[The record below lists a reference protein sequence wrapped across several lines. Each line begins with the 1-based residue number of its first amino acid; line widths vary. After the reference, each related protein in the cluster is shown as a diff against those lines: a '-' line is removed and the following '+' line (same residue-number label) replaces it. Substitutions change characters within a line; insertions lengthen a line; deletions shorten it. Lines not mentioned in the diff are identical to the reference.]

1 MFTKRLS
8 TGLKKGNPQNERQY
22 LQIIYLIRGNIQ
34 KYEKNFYKSTTTKTQ
49 FKKQAQDLKR
59 TLSKERASLIVQLVK
74 NPSAMQESWEDPLEK
89 EKATHS
95 NILASRIPWTV
106 HGVAKSRTQL
116 SDFLFT
122 FPKTLHFSKDNQI
135 ATSTRK
141 DAQWQL
147 VSIHR

>member
-89 EKATHS
+89 VKHFTYTVS
-95 NILASRIPWTV
+95 LIL
-106 HGVAKSRTQL
+106 
-116 SDFLFT
+116 
-122 FPKTLHFSKDNQI
+122 
-135 ATSTRK
+135 TR
-141 DAQWQL
+141 
-147 VSIHR
+147 